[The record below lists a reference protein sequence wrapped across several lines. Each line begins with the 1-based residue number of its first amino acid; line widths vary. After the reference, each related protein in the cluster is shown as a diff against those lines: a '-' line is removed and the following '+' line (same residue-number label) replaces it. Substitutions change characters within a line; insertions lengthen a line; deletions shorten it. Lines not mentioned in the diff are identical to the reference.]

1 MDSTKMVGKAVIA
14 LLILILLSGSL
25 AAQVPMAKLIG
36 RVMDEKGNALPGVSV
51 VAECP
56 RLLGKAT
63 ALTDRAGFYRLF
75 ALPSGLYT
83 VSYTLQGFKHVVR
96 KEIVIQLEQ
105 TITLDITMEP
115 TPQEEEIT
123 VIGKSPLIDVK
134 SAARGQTMTKEVFM
148 SLPRGASA
156 DALLSMMPGVQYE
169 AIAGGISVDGAS
181 GAENVWHVDGANVTN
196 IMVGIRSQDVV
207 FEGIEEVQ
215 VKTSGYPAEFGGSMG
230 GVVNVIT
237 RWGSNEF
244 HGDVAGYF
252 NNDKML
258 GHDRN
263 YLRVKPQND
272 KEVEYTNDQDLVGRN
287 FYRAEGVFNL
297 GGYIFKDRLWFFG
310 SFNPISNHTTANRFF
325 LTDPEPRQMYQFQR
339 QQWNWNGSI
348 KLTLQPFNRL
358 RISASL
364 VNNFN
369 KYRGALPAIGGS
381 STKDYQYGKQGF
393 DYPNLSANATIYY
406 TLGSN
411 FLVSLRGGYFRT
423 NTTNQQ
429 INNPGTYYGFS
440 RNNNIYPEIPADLV
454 RARGWNNGLGTS
466 ILAKYISERIS
477 ANLDL
482 TYYLSLAGEHS
493 LKAGVQFIRLHE
505 DVDNRPQYPLVTLGW
520 GIPAILPDG
529 TRVMGKYGYYMIRNG
544 FGGPYGALYNP
555 HSDNWTL
562 YLQDTWTIANRL
574 TLDLG
579 LRAENEYVPSFDTT
593 NPANKDYKPIIFHFA
608 DKLAPRLGIIYDVF
622 GDSSLKIFA
631 SYGIYYDMMKLYLA
645 EGYGGFK
652 FFSDYYTLDDYN
664 WTKIATSGDT
674 KNKADQAA
682 CGQYVT
688 SWDFRFTDWSAFD
701 RRLKPMSQREISFG
715 FEKKLL
721 EDLSMSVRLVNKH
734 LIQAVEDVGLI
745 NERQEYIYYIT
756 NPGSL
761 VTLPVS
767 QGGMLNDSLWPFP
780 KAKREYWAL
789 NFSLDK
795 RFSHSWV
802 GGFNYTWSR
811 LTGNYAGLASS
822 DEGGR
827 ISPNVERN
835 FDWWYMNYDLKG
847 NPIDGPISN
856 DRPHYFKAYGAYMF
870 PFGLTVGAAAFGC
883 SGLPL
888 TKQVIFNNGTVYP
901 ENRMTDGRLPFTAW
915 ASLFLEYNLK
925 IGAKYRCALNLFIDN
940 VTNTATAQ
948 RKDMIMNRIGI
959 PATDEEIL
967 SKNYDYKSNVL
978 LYDPNPMYGL
988 VTTYFP
994 PWSARVGA
1002 RFSF

>member
-1 MDSTKMVGKAVIA
+1 MVGKAVTA
-14 LLILILLSGSL
+14 VLILILLSGSL
-25 AAQVPMAKLIG
+25 AAQVPTAKLIG
-36 RVMDEKGNALPGVSV
+36 RVTDEKGNDLPGVSI

-63 ALTDRAGFYRLF
+63 ALTNQAGFYRLF

-83 VSYTLQGFKHVVR
+83 VTYSLQGFKHVVR

-115 TPQEEEIT
+115 GPTEEEIT
-123 VIGKSPLIDVK
+123 VVGKSPLIDVK
-134 SAARGQTMTKEVFM
+134 TAARGQSITKEVFM

-156 DALLSMMPGVQYE
+156 DAIFSLMPGVQYE

-181 GAENVWHVDGANVTN
+181 GAENIWHVDGTNVTN

-237 RWGSNEF
+237 RWGGNEF

-272 KEVEYTNDQDLVGRN
+272 QEVEYVNDQDLVGRS
-287 FYRAEGVFNL
+287 FYRAESVFNL
-297 GGYIFKDRLWFFG
+297 GGYIFKDKLWIFG

-325 LTDPEPRQMYQFQR
+325 LTDPEPRSMYKFER
-339 QQWNWNGSI
+339 QDWNWNGSI
-348 KLTLQPFNRL
+348 KLTVQPFNRL
-358 RISASL
+358 RLSASL
-364 VNNFN
+364 VNNFH

-381 STKDYQYGKQGF
+381 GTKDYEYGKQGF
-393 DYPNLSANATIYY
+393 DYPNLSANATLYY

-411 FLVSLRGGYFRT
+411 FLVGLRGGYFRT

-429 INNPGTYYGFS
+429 LYNPGTYYGFG
-440 RNNNIYPEIPADLV
+440 RNNNIYPEIPADLI

-466 ILAKYISERIS
+466 LLTKNISERIS

-505 DVDNRPQYPLVTLGW
+505 DVDNRPQFPMVNLNW
-520 GIPAILPDG
+520 GIPGYTPDG
-529 TRVMGKYGYYMIRNG
+529 TRIMGKYGYYVVRNG
-544 FGGPYGALYNP
+544 FGGPYGSLYSP

-579 LRAENEYVPSFDTT
+579 LRAESEYVPSFDTT
-593 NPANKDYKPIIFHFA
+593 DPAYKDFRPIVFHFA

-631 SYGIYYDMMKLYLA
+631 SYGIYYDMMKLYMA
-645 EGYGGFK
+645 EGYGGVK
-652 FFSDYYTLDDYN
+652 WVSDYYTLDDYN
-664 WTKIATSGDT
+664 WTKIAASGDP
-674 KNKADQAA
+674 KNSADQAA

-688 SWDFRFTDWSAFD
+688 SWDWRYVDWTAFD

-721 EDLSMSVRLVNKH
+721 EDLSMSIRLVNKH
-734 LIQAVEDVGLI
+734 LIRAVEDVGLI
-745 NERQEYIYYIT
+745 NAQQEYIYYIT

-761 VTLPVS
+761 VTLPAS
-767 QGGMLNDSLWPFP
+767 QGGILDNSLWPFP

-789 NFSLDK
+789 NFSLEK
-795 RFSHSWV
+795 RFSHNWV

-827 ISPNVERN
+827 ISPNVEIN

-847 NPIDGPISN
+847 NPINGPLAN
-856 DRPHYFKAYGAYMF
+856 DRPHYFKAYGAYTF
-870 PFGLTVGAAAFGC
+870 PFGLTVGAAAFGR

-888 TKQVIFNNGTVYP
+888 TRYVMFLNGPVFP
-901 ENRMTDGRLPFTAW
+901 ENRMSEGRLPFTAW
-915 ASLFLEYNLK
+915 ASLYLEYKLK
-925 IGAKYRCALNLFIDN
+925 LGNRYNCALNLYIDN

-948 RKDMIMNRIGI
+948 GKGMSMNRIGI
-959 PATDEEIL
+959 PATDDEIL

-978 LYDPNPMYGL
+978 LYDPDPTFGL